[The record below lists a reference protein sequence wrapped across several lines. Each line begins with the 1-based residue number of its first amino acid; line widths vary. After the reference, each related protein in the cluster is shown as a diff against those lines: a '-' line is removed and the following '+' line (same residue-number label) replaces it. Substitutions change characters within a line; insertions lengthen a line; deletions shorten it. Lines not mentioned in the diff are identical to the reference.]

1 MSTGTQIAMQKRITN
16 TTSYYCINFF
26 IYSMENA
33 ILLSLNTLLYVMEV
47 WRIHLLRIGMFD
59 SLSRTQIRWREKK
72 IVYTNKRFISERTI
86 RFDFVLNAQ

>member
-1 MSTGTQIAMQKRITN
+1 MSTSTQIAMQKRITN

-26 IYSMENA
+26 IYSMGNA

-59 SLSRTQIRWREKK
+59 S
-72 IVYTNKRFISERTI
+72 
-86 RFDFVLNAQ
+86 